1 MKIASALKSKT
12 TMQEEASGEM
22 KQKDFQAVEMEQ
34 KMQLLEEE
42 RERAVE
48 QSENLRKELFSCK
61 DDLKKKVN

>member
-22 KQKDFQAVEMEQ
+22 KQKDHQAVEMEL
-34 KMQLLEEE
+34 KMQMLEEE
-42 RERAVE
+42 KERAVE